1 MRSFIPV
8 GLIAGAMLAAVS
20 ALTAQSPWSVFSAAD
35 DAFAVEFPNA
45 PEATHDKIGDVSFSI
60 YLTFWDAEEKLFQV
74 SVYDIPGRI
83 PAQPDEAFY
92 RPRIADFARDGGK
105 LIESQRMIVLAGHAA
120 MEAEMTMPSNGAS
133 YLVDIVAAGQHLYL
147 VASAGR
153 LGHSQSAEAAH
164 FRESFR
170 ILDAKVKLKPK

>member
-1 MRSFIPV
+1 MRSFIRI
-8 GLIAGAMLAAVS
+8 GLIAGAMLAAVLAS
-20 ALTAQSPWSVFSAAD
+20 TAQSPWSAFSAAD

-45 PEATHDKIGDVSFSI
+45 SEATHDEIGGIAFSN
-60 YLTFWDAEEKLFQV
+60 YVTFWDAEEKLFQV

-83 PAQPDEAFY
+83 PAQPDEGFY
-92 RPRIADFARDGGK
+92 RPRIADFARNGDK
-105 LIESQRMIVLAGHAA
+105 VIESQRMIVLAGHAA

-133 YLVDIVAAGQHLYL
+133 YLVDVVAAGQHLYL

-153 LGHSQSAEAAH
+153 LGHSQSTEAAH

-170 ILDAKVKLKPK
+170 ILGAKAKPK